1 STLQDHHLQARNAI
15 KSYADQNG
23 YEVEDLLNLYNLLNS
38 SLLTVSG
45 TGNATLDRF
54 IREARG
60 GKDAKTLDYRELYEN
75 FTDGNK
81 SIGED
86 FLDFKSNF
94 KPLYDNYI
102 QVAKDKDRFMDE
114 AIKERGFQADV
125 FNVQMSRSESKELA
139 HSFISGLS
147 EN

>member
-1 STLQDHHLQARNAI
+1 RPKSRNSKYTIDAVSAMGANNPTQARINAEEGLMSNDISTVNMSRQYLNLYNDLDKEFESTLQDHHLQARNAI

-86 FLDFKSNF
+86 
-94 KPLYDNYI
+94 
-102 QVAKDKDRFMDE
+102 
-114 AIKERGFQADV
+114 
-125 FNVQMSRSESKELA
+125 
-139 HSFISGLS
+139 
-147 EN
+147 